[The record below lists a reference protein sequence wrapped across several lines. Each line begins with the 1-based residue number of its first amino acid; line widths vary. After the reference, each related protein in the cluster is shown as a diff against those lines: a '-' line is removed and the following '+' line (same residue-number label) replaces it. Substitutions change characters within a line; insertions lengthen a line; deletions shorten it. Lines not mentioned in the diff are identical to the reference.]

1 MKPVLTLVV
10 AMARGRVIGTDNAM
24 PWHLPEDLKHFKAVT
39 LGKPIIMGR
48 KTWDSIGRPLPGRR
62 NIVVTRNEAWQAD
75 GAEVA
80 HSLEEALGLVAD
92 CAEACVIGGAEL
104 YRQAL
109 PLADRLS
116 LTEIDLEV
124 AGDAFFP
131 AWDDGIWQE
140 SVREAHRRDDG
151 LAWCYRTLTRRG

>member
-1 MKPVLTLVV
+1 MKPLLTLVV
-10 AMARGRVIGTDNAM
+10 AMARGRVIGKDNAM

-62 NIVVTRNEAWQAD
+62 NIVVTRNEAWRAE
-75 GAEVA
+75 GAEAV
-80 HSLEEALGLVAD
+80 HSLADALARVGEVD
-92 CAEACVIGGAEL
+92 EACVIGGGEL
-104 YRQAL
+104 FAQAL
-109 PLADRLS
+109 ALADRLE
-116 LTEIDLEV
+116 LTEIDIEV

-131 AWDDGIWQE
+131 AWDDGSWQE
-140 SVREAHRRDDG
+140 SAREAHRRDDG